1 MYGVVIPTRNRG
13 WYRTETFM
21 VRYNNLD
28 EFSEVTVNPAFLKKL
43 NKFTVGQII
52 QIKSD
57 DSTVEEINKEFGKI
71 HEDFE
76 KVDISLLLTFLMACL
91 RKLFI
96 LFFRLK
102 GWLAE

>member
-1 MYGVVIPTRNRG
+1 
-13 WYRTETFM
+13 M

-28 EFSEVTVNPAFLKKL
+28 EFSEVNVDPAYLKKL

-57 DSTVEEINKEFGKI
+57 DATMEEINKEFGKI

-76 KVDISLLLTFLMACL
+76 KVDISLFVTVFNGFLN
-91 RKLFI
+91 
-96 LFFRLK
+96 
-102 GWLAE
+102 